1 MIATQAKVL
10 SNHNQH
16 LEDDFINPLTVEIF
30 GCLHQQT
37 YDFLHQCA
45 NMVWLGKGF

>member
-16 LEDDFINPLTVEIF
+16 LEDDFINPLAVEIF
-30 GCLHQQT
+30 GCLH
-37 YDFLHQCA
+37 
-45 NMVWLGKGF
+45 